1 MRVDVPCSI
10 ASILLPITFIFPVP
24 YPSNVPLC
32 SFASDGDG
40 EGEEECC
47 GLRSVFT
54 RRGREPGDELLSK
67 HPPSP
72 LPPPLLSFQAF
83 TKKPNP
89 NKQLPWTTEQV
100 FQRGLRHKR
109 AQHKSWFSNEKR
121 KGKGIGRIV
130 TLALESRGGGVIT
143 MCKERD
149 MKLHETI
156 PQPTLLQSQPKY
168 IYPDRKR
175 TGGFEKYIYIYIQKA
190 RIKLIEN
197 EDYAENWS

>member
-1 MRVDVPCSI
+1 M
-10 ASILLPITFIFPVP
+10 TEKQ
-24 YPSNVPLC
+24 
-32 SFASDGDG
+32 G
-40 EGEEECC
+40 EDECC

-54 RRGREPGDELLSK
+54 RRGRESGDELLLK

-89 NKQLPWTTEQV
+89 NKQLLWQV
-100 FQRGLRHKR
+100 VQRGLRHKR
-109 AQHKSWFSNEKR
+109 AQYKSWFSNEKRKGKER

-130 TLALESRGGGVIT
+130 TLALESRGGVIT
-143 MCKERD
+143 MCKDGD

-175 TGGFEKYIYIYIQKA
+175 PGGFEKIYIYIHSRGTYQT
-190 RIKLIEN
+190 
-197 EDYAENWS
+197 S